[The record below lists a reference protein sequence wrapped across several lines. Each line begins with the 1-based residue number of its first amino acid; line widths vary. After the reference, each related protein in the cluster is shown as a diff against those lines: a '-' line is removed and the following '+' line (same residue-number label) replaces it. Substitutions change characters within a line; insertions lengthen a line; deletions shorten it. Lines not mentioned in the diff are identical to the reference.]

1 MILQQL
7 LGDFP
12 AATFLEQ
19 HFYRQPYASPG
30 GCARL
35 ANRTA
40 AEWTAAG
47 TCERLLGQTGL
58 DLLVTR
64 EGQPWPGPVLDQASG
79 QAALVEGYTLCLR
92 QADRHDPA
100 LAQLAADFHQD
111 FLAPIDVHVYCTP
124 AGKPGFSWHYDAE
137 DVFIL
142 QTEGKK
148 DWWLRKN
155 TVNPWPLVETIPADM
170 RYEREIMPALHCT
183 LAAGDWLYIPAGY
196 WHRTAASELST
207 SLSVGILS
215 PTGID
220 LFDLLR
226 KELLQD
232 LRWRERLPVL
242 GAANIAIPEQQAAA
256 FRAITHA
263 LSNDLAQRLAQL
275 SWQQMQEAMRQGAV
289 EQGESGR
296 QGQGEKRPT
305 HDHH

>member
-7 LGDFP
+7 LGEFP
-12 AATFLEQ
+12 AASFLAE
-19 HFYRQPYASPG
+19 HFYRQPYAAPG
-30 GCARL
+30 GCRRL
-35 ANRTA
+35 VNRAA
-40 AEWTAAG
+40 AEWSAAS
-47 TCERLLGQTGL
+47 TCGRLIGQTDL

-64 EGQPWPGPVLDQASG
+64 EGKPWTGPPLND
-79 QAALVEGYTLCLR
+79 AALGQTALAEGYTLCLR
-92 QADRHDPA
+92 HADRHDAA
-100 LAQLAADFHQD
+100 LAQLAADFHHD

-142 QTEGKK
+142 QTEGTK

-196 WHRTAASELST
+196 WHRTAASEHST
-207 SLSVGILS
+207 SLSIGILS

-220 LFDLLR
+220 VFDLLR

-242 GAANIAIPEQQAAA
+242 GSANEQSDAMQEEQFRTLIAALKRDFE
-256 FRAITHA
+256 R
-263 LSNDLAQRLAQL
+263 RLARMT
-275 SWQQMQEAMRQGAV
+275 WKDVKNR
-289 EQGESGR
+289 
-296 QGQGEKRPT
+296 
-305 HDHH
+305 

>member
-1 MILQQL
+1 MVLSQL

-12 AATFLEQ
+12 VAKFLEE
-19 HFYRQPYASPG
+19 HFYRQPYASPA
-30 GCARL
+30 GCAGL
-35 ANRTA
+35 ANRSA
-40 AEWTAAG
+40 ADWTAAA
-47 TCERLLGQTGL
+47 TCARLLGQPGL

-64 EGQPWPGPVLDQASG
+64 EGKPWPGPAVDAASSG
-79 QAALVEGYTLCLR
+79 QAALAEGYTLCIR
-92 QADRHDPA
+92 HADRHDAA

-155 TVNPWPLVETIPADM
+155 TVNPWPLVETIPPDM

-220 LFDLLR
+220 VFDLLR
-226 KELLQD
+226 NDLLQD

-242 GAANIAIPEQQAAA
+242 GAANIASPEDQAAA

-263 LSNDLAQRLAQL
+263 LSNDLAQRLARL
-275 SWQQMQEAMRQGAV
+275 SWQAFRDTER
-289 EQGESGR
+289 GR
-296 QGQGEKRPT
+296 QGQDEEGPT
-305 HDHH
+305 HGHH